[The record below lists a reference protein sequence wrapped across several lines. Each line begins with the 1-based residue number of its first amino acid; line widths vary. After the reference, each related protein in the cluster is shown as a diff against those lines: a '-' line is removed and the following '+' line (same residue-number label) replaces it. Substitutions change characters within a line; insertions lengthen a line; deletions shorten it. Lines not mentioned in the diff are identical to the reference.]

1 MREKIEAL
9 EKIKREVSLG
19 SGIEKI
25 RKHHEKGKLTA
36 GERIEMI
43 LDPGSFQNLC
53 ALAGHE
59 AGAPGD
65 GVIAGYG
72 TIGSRPICIFAQDAT
87 VLGGSVGFL
96 HGKKIYD
103 TIKRASEMR
112 VPCIG
117 LWDSPG
123 GRAMK
128 IDDPNPRDSL
138 MEGTE
143 EGGHS
148 IHFPVVQAS
157 GLIPQISVIMGSC
170 AGNSVYCPALTDFV
184 FMIDKISHMFVTGP
198 RIVESVLGEKITM
211 EELGGADVH
220 SETTGL
226 CDFKAKSEKECL
238 KLVAR
243 LLSYLP
249 ANCDESP
256 PKTEPREP
264 KLGGDRLIDIVPEK
278 QKKVYDMEEVIRCIV
293 DGSDYLKVKSR
304 FAPEIITAFARLQ
317 GHVVGIVANQPMVK
331 GGSLT
336 AEGSIKEA
344 RFIRFCDSFRI
355 PLVLLVDTPAFLPGR
370 EQEHMGVIN
379 HGAKAVYALCEA
391 TVPRIVVVLRK
402 VYGGGTLG
410 MGFSP
415 GLGTDFVFVWPIAEL
430 GIMGAEQTVELFY
443 GKKISESQNPDELR
457 ARLIDDYRKAY
468 SSPLAVAST
477 SSHIDDVINPKDTR
491 QHLINALR
499 LMRRKKLTRPK
510 VEHGNIPL

>member
-1 MREKIEAL
+1 MRKRLEAL
-9 EKIKREVSLG
+9 ENIKKNIATS

-25 RKHHEKGKLTA
+25 KKHHEKGKLTA

-43 LDPGSFQNLC
+43 LDPDSFQNLC
-53 ALAGHE
+53 ALAGH
-59 AGAPGD
+59 AVGAPGD
-65 GVIAGYG
+65 GVITGYG
-72 TIGSRPICIFAQDAT
+72 TIGNRPVCIFAQDAT

-103 TIKRASEMR
+103 TIKRASDMR

-128 IDDPNPRDSL
+128 IDDPNARDSL
-138 MEGTE
+138 MEGNE

-184 FMIDKISHMFVTGP
+184 FMIEKISHMFVTGP

-220 SETTGL
+220 AEITGL

-238 KLVAR
+238 NIVAK

-249 ANCDESP
+249 ANCNEFP
-256 PKTEPREP
+256 PRTEPREP
-264 KLGGDRLIDIVPEK
+264 KLNSHLLMNIVPGN
-278 QKKVYDMEEVIRCIV
+278 QKKVYDMEKVISCIA

-336 AEGSIKEA
+336 AEGSVKEA
-344 RFIRFCDSFRI
+344 RFIRLCDSFRI
-355 PLVLLVDTPAFLPGR
+355 PLVSLSGMVETPRL
-370 EQEHMGVIN
+370 Q
-379 HGAKAVYALCEA
+379 AK
-391 TVPRIVVVLRK
+391 K
-402 VYGGGTLG
+402 
-410 MGFSP
+410 
-415 GLGTDFVFVWPIAEL
+415 
-430 GIMGAEQTVELFY
+430 
-443 GKKISESQNPDELR
+443 
-457 ARLIDDYRKAY
+457 RL
-468 SSPLAVAST
+468 
-477 SSHIDDVINPKDTR
+477 
-491 QHLINALR
+491 
-499 LMRRKKLTRPK
+499 
-510 VEHGNIPL
+510 